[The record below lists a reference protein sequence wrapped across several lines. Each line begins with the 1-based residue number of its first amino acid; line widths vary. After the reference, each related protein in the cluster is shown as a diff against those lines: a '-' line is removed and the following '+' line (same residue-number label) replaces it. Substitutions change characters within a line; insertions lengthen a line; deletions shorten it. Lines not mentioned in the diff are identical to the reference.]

1 MTQLRQLLT
10 RQRYLSVLG
19 ILLAFAVTALNPVS
33 AEDGPDDF
41 IRLVAQKAIKSLTNE
56 RITVSQ
62 REDHFRQ
69 LLRQTFELKLI
80 ARFTL
85 GRFWRRAS
93 AAQQKEYTRLFEDF
107 IVKAYTTRFSDYKGE
122 KFIVGKVRN
131 INDRDTLVQSEL
143 TLADGRKIPVYWRV
157 RNGKSLKIIDVL
169 VEGVSMAITQRDE
182 FSAIINRSGGKLD
195 GLIIAL
201 RKKLKN

>member
-10 RQRYLSVLG
+10 RWRYLLVLG
-19 ILLAFAVTALNPVS
+19 ILLAFAVPALNPVS

-41 IRLVAQKAIKSLTNE
+41 IRLVAEEAIKSLTNE
-56 RITVSQ
+56 RITVTQ

-93 AAQQKEYTRLFEDF
+93 AAQQKEYT
-107 IVKAYTTRFSDYKGE
+107 K
-122 KFIVGKVRN
+122 
-131 INDRDTLVQSEL
+131 
-143 TLADGRKIPVYWRV
+143 
-157 RNGKSLKIIDVL
+157 
-169 VEGVSMAITQRDE
+169 
-182 FSAIINRSGGKLD
+182 
-195 GLIIAL
+195 
-201 RKKLKN
+201 